1 MAKQFDTLDSS
12 LRDFV
17 LRQNIFFV
25 ASATAQSRVNVS
37 PREIG
42 SLKIVDD
49 NTVIYLDRT
58 GSGNETAA
66 HMLADGRLT
75 IMFCAFA
82 GPPRILRLFGVG
94 ASIGWDTAEFKD
106 LIATFYDGA
115 VPLGTRQIMRLKID
129 LVQTSCGNGVPLFE
143 HQGERAAID
152 NWHNNLGA
160 VGLKSY
166 WKEKNLHSI
175 DGLPTGLN
183 TDQKIQED

>member
-1 MAKQFDTLDSS
+1 MAKQFPKLDKG
-12 LRDFV
+12 LRDFI

-25 ASATAQSRVNVS
+25 ASATAESRVNVS

-42 SLKIVDD
+42 AFRAVDD

-66 HMLADGRLT
+66 HMRADGRLT
-75 IMFCAFA
+75 IMFCAFS

-94 ASIGWDTAEFKD
+94 TSFGWDSPQFEA
-106 LIATFYDGA
+106 LIAEHYQGKI
-115 VPLGTRQIMRLKID
+115 PLGTRQIMQLEFD

-143 HQGERAAID
+143 HKGERTAIE
-152 NWHNNLGA
+152 NWHNNLGPE
-160 VGLKSY
+160 GIRTY

-183 TDQKIQED
+183 IVKE

>member
-1 MAKQFDTLDSS
+1 MAKQFDTLDAG
-12 LRDFV
+12 LRDFIR
-17 LRQNIFFV
+17 RQNIFFV

-42 SLKIVDD
+42 ALKIVDD

-66 HMLADGRLT
+66 HMLADGRMT

-94 ASIGWDTAEFKD
+94 TSIGWDTSEFKE
-106 LIATFYDGA
+106 LIASYYDGA
-115 VPLGTRQIMRLKID
+115 VPLGTRQIMRLKVD

-152 NWHNNLGA
+152 NWHNNLGPD
-160 VGLKSY
+160 GIQSY
-166 WKEKNLHSI
+166 WKEKNLLSI
-175 DGLPTGLN
+175 DGLPTGLKTGLN
-183 TDQKIQED
+183 SQED